1 LLVVASTS
9 FLSSSLFPL
18 LISFLIP
25 IGFEN
30 VKNTGKKYGT
40 EFEITYTDNNTGV
53 YIGNIKFKP
62 IIKSNS
68 LVKEEKKEI
77 IYRFY
82 RKFYT
87 LTLSKSY
94 LNVGIN
100 RSPTR
105 DLILDYPWF
114 VLGEDRLF
122 CLKIWETINK

>member
-1 LLVVASTS
+1 MIASYSWENDERNKSKKLKNRLMNNEVIDWKLIHQADPKEAKKLEETINSYAKKLKVELAGTS
-9 FLSSSLFPL
+9 
-18 LISFLIP
+18 I
-25 IGFEN
+25 
-30 VKNTGKKYGT
+30 
-40 EFEITYTDNNTGV
+40 
-53 YIGNIKFKP
+53 
-62 IIKSNS
+62 
-68 LVKEEKKEI
+68 KEEKKEI

-100 RSPTR
+100 KSPTR

-114 VLGEDRLF
+114 VLGEDRFF